1 MTAPA
6 LQWLGHEGEAVS
18 ASADAPAGI
27 LARQLVRAVSQAPAE
42 ELPALVGALAQ
53 AQAVALAR
61 LTRPPAPVGEAPG
74 PVRLLG
80 LDEAERLTGM
90 TRRWLLRHT
99 RGLRFRR
106 DLSRKAVRFEEAGLL
121 RWLRCRG

>member
-1 MTAPA
+1 MTTPA
-6 LQWLGHEGEAVS
+6 LQPSGLDREA
-18 ASADAPAGI
+18 ASAPAEGSVGI
-27 LARQLVRAVSQAPAE
+27 LARQLLRAVAEAPSV
-42 ELPALVGALAQ
+42 ELPALMGALAQ
-53 AQAVALAR
+53 AQALALAR
-61 LTRPPAPVGEAPG
+61 LTVPPAPVGEAPG

-121 RWLRCRG
+121 RWLKGRA

>member
-1 MTAPA
+1 MTSQA
-6 LQWLGHEGEAVS
+6 LQPHGLNREA
-18 ASADAPAGI
+18 ASPPSDGPGSL
-27 LARQLVRAVSQAPAE
+27 LARQVLRAVAEAPRA

-61 LTRPPAPVGEAPG
+61 LTTPDAPASDAQAPT
-74 PVRLLG
+74 RLLA

-99 RGLRFRR
+99 RGLRFRHS
-106 DLSRKAVRFEEAGLL
+106 LSRKAVRFEEAGLL
-121 RWLRCRG
+121 RWIRGRS